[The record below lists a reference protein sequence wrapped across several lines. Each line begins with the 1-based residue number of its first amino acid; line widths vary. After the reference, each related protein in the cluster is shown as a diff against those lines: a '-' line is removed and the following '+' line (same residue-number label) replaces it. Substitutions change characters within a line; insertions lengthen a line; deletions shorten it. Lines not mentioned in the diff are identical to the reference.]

1 MLKLGLIGKHISY
14 SKSPDIFLFMKS
26 YLDIDLTYDLIDIDE
41 SSIKIL
47 LNELKSGFYHGFNV
61 TQPYKEIM
69 LDYVDVVTPKAK
81 QIQAINT
88 IYIKDHKI
96 IGDNTD
102 YEGFLGL
109 LKAHAIDMSSKKV
122 FILGTGGA
130 AKACFQVLQDLKAFP
145 KYVTRDALKVNK
157 DTITYDDLYKSS
169 LDYIIQATP
178 VGTYPYVEASIL
190 DKAYVKDKYVID
202 LVYRPKQTQILK
214 DAKSGVNGVYMLI
227 IQALKSLSF
236 WMQKEINITDEL
248 LQKLKDVVLDE

>member
-1 MLKLGLIGKHISY
+1 MAIIQKVFNRSYEIIKRVSKTMLKLGLIGKHISY

-102 YEGFLGL
+102 YEGF
-109 LKAHAIDMSSKKV
+109 
-122 FILGTGGA
+122 
-130 AKACFQVLQDLKAFP
+130 
-145 KYVTRDALKVNK
+145 
-157 DTITYDDLYKSS
+157 
-169 LDYIIQATP
+169 
-178 VGTYPYVEASIL
+178 
-190 DKAYVKDKYVID
+190 
-202 LVYRPKQTQILK
+202 
-214 DAKSGVNGVYMLI
+214 
-227 IQALKSLSF
+227 
-236 WMQKEINITDEL
+236 
-248 LQKLKDVVLDE
+248 

>member
-1 MLKLGLIGKHISY
+1 
-14 SKSPDIFLFMKS
+14 
-26 YLDIDLTYDLIDIDE
+26 
-41 SSIKIL
+41 
-47 LNELKSGFYHGFNV
+47 
-61 TQPYKEIM
+61 
-69 LDYVDVVTPKAK
+69 
-81 QIQAINT
+81 
-88 IYIKDHKI
+88 
-96 IGDNTD
+96 
-102 YEGFLGL
+102 
-109 LKAHAIDMSSKKV
+109 MSSKKV